1 MSPKDRKPSITTRVR
16 LRVSTFW
23 GSTFDSRNRWIVL
36 ACLALLGF
44 VLGFV
49 GLRRMAIDGHGD
61 SSVLTLLYR
70 DLATLSFS
78 TGNAGTGTPIPWTY
92 QVARF
97 LLPVVVIYGAFAG
110 LVLLFRDRFQQV
122 RLPFLHHHIVIVG
135 LGDMGLGF
143 AEAIR
148 ATGSRVV
155 AIEMDSA
162 NSNLVVAREEGI
174 IVVSGD
180 ARERAVLSRAASAPR
195 TPTGGHR
202 RRRDQPRGTGPRPGA
217 GRRAER

>member
-78 TGNAGTGTPIPWTY
+78 TGNAGTGASIPWTY

-110 LVLLFRDRFQQV
+110 QYQSQVGKQEFLASTREDPAPGRDDLQLLDW
-122 RLPFLHHHIVIVG
+122 
-135 LGDMGLGF
+135 
-143 AEAIR
+143 
-148 ATGSRVV
+148 S
-155 AIEMDSA
+155 
-162 NSNLVVAREEGI
+162 
-174 IVVSGD
+174 
-180 ARERAVLSRAASAPR
+180 
-195 TPTGGHR
+195 
-202 RRRDQPRGTGPRPGA
+202 
-217 GRRAER
+217 